1 MVAIILGIEGE
12 AITRCAT
19 TKSEAHVSR
28 YWGVYNFVV
37 KAMNGVAIWVCGWL
51 ASRIALTGD
60 GPLIGLSAVKAMSLV
75 AGAFL
80 ILGVLLYLW
89 LRPVSNSSPQQ
100 G

>member
-19 TKSEAHVSR
+19 TKSEAHVSM

-89 LRPVSNSSPQQ
+89 LRPISNSSPQQ